1 VAVSSAVPSAGA
13 RALPVS
19 SPADVPASASVRLR
33 LAALARAAAL
43 ATPGVVALDA
53 GRTGMRM
60 TASEGMRVDGVV
72 CAALADG
79 RYQLSVHLVGAM
91 VSLRPLADAVRA
103 RVERDVA
110 FAGLADQL
118 GPVDVSVEDVQVRA
132 EARP

>member
-1 VAVSSAVPSAGA
+1 
-13 RALPVS
+13 
-19 SPADVPASASVRLR
+19 VRLR

-43 ATPGVVALDA
+43 ATPGVVELDA
-53 GRTGMRM
+53 GRAGMRM

-110 FAGLADQL
+110 IAGLADQL
-118 GPVDVSVEDVQVRA
+118 GPVDVAVEDVEVRA